1 MEKGGIKKW
10 KKRRMLRTGN
20 DMSKN
25 RQVRNRIVNWGNH
38 RQEEAEWR

>member
-1 MEKGGIKKW
+1 MEEEKD
-10 KKRRMLRTGN
+10 